1 MPESNE
7 PTKRTAESFEDVFD
21 ALELAFWNDDFDDCE
36 SESLPIKVF
45 ENETRTNCKL
55 RQKTSYDTVHGCSVM
70 VYHFMYDSE
79 RNSVVNHR
87 EYMTIN
93 WINKD
98 HKNLIFNILDLVLG
112 SFKYDDEI
120 DKAVYME
127 TKAEDFDSMKGMA
140 KVALSAVS

>member
-7 PTKRTAESFEDVFD
+7 PIKRTANSFEDVFD
-21 ALELAFWNDDFDDCE
+21 ALKLAFWCDDFDDCE
-36 SESLPIKVF
+36 SESLPTKVF

-55 RQKTSYDTVHGCSVM
+55 RQKTSYDAEHGCSVM

-87 EYMTIN
+87 EYMIIN

-98 HKNLIFNILDLVLG
+98 NKNLIFNILDFVLG
-112 SFKYDDEI
+112 SFKYDDDI
-120 DKAVYME
+120 DKGVYRE
-127 TKAEDFDSMKGMA
+127 TKAEDFDSMKDIA
-140 KVALSAVS
+140 KVALGAVS